1 MLLEQIDNLLT
12 KFKLFGILDYYKSL
26 SDKAVKENLSYTE
39 YLLKLLEY
47 EQKIKDENH
56 KKILLRFASFPKIK
70 TLDEFD
76 FKNSSIDITL
86 INELKTLRFID
97 EAKNILLIGPSGTG
111 KTHIAI
117 ALGYL
122 ATLNKIKTKFITT
135 SELLLSL
142 DTAYKVNKLND
153 YLKRVIYPNK
163 LLIIDEFGY
172 FKFNEFQANLF
183 FQIINKFYEQN
194 SIIIT
199 SNLSFIKWKE
209 VLNNDEGLTTAI
221 LDRLIHHSYILN
233 IQSKVTD

>member
-1 MLLEQIDNLLT
+1 M
-12 KFKLFGILDYYKSL
+12 
-26 SDKAVKENLSYTE
+26 V
-39 YLLKLLEY
+39 
-47 EQKIKDENH
+47 
-56 KKILLRFASFPKIK
+56 P
-70 TLDEFD
+70 
-76 FKNSSIDITL
+76 
-86 INELKTLRFID
+86 
-97 EAKNILLIGPSGTG
+97 
-111 KTHIAI
+111 
-117 ALGYL
+117 
-122 ATLNKIKTKFITT
+122 
-135 SELLLSL
+135 
-142 DTAYKVNKLND
+142 
-153 YLKRVIYPNK
+153 LKRVIYPNK